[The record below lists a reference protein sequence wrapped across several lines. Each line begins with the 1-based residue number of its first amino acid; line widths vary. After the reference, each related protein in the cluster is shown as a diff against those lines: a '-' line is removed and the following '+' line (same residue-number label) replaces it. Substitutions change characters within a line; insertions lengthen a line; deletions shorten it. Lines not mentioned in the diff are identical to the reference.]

1 MVLLL
6 LMSLLLLV
14 LELVVFLMVSL
25 HGLSD
30 RDVAY
35 VAVAVALA
43 VGAAFLLTPVLQL
56 LLVVARPV

>member
-1 MVLLL
+1 
-6 LMSLLLLV
+6 MS
-14 LELVVFLMVSL
+14 
-25 HGLSD
+25 SD